1 MFVGRGEQLELFTKG
16 LTDRRCQGF
25 VVSGSPGVGKSR
37 LAEECLARAAGMGF
51 RVARATASAA
61 AGTVPLGAIAHLV
74 PAGADL
80 SDPVTGFATVA
91 RRLAG
96 RDGRALVLL
105 IDDIHLLDAVSAV
118 LLRQLMDAG
127 VVRLLGTICSGAPV
141 GDAVEA
147 VCHGDTMWRVELAEL
162 DRGDVEELL
171 QAVLGAPVAQG
182 MLWELHAACR
192 GNVLYLRELVTGA
205 LDRGALVS
213 DGEIWELA
221 AGPVRGTT
229 RLVELISAR
238 LAAAGAEARPL
249 LELLA
254 LCEPLSL
261 TDAEQF
267 ASPEA
272 VTGLEYAGLVR
283 VRQEGRRTSVALAH
297 PLYGEVLR
305 AGLPVTRRRAL
316 LLRQAARVE
325 VRGMRRR
332 TDALHVASWR
342 FAATGT
348 ADPAALTEAAALARY
363 AHDYGQARALLQAL
377 PEKHHTTAT
386 RLMLGETLFELGE
399 PQQAERVLAKAVAG
413 AESEQDELAV
423 TMART
428 CNLFWG
434 AAEADEAL
442 AVNEAARARVTSADA
457 LRMLRYCEGSMRI
470 ASGEAVR
477 GLELLEDMEE
487 DINDAP
493 YPVAWLTGAL
503 MKPLGL
509 ELVGRTGDAVAW
521 AERAYAAH
529 ATVDQHTLYPHPAVQ
544 LISVNHALSSHGR
557 LAEAREV
564 GRRGYAELARV
575 SSTPVPQIWLAFSL
589 GRTEWLAGH
598 PASARRWYA
607 EAAALARAYHHIRP
621 LGPALSGLAACAAV
635 LGDLEAAELAC
646 AEARNYLW
654 PDVFAAEEYLGR
666 AWLHAARGHVA
677 QARTVLTDAARCAR
691 TAGLVS
697 PEALLLTD
705 IARLGGAKKV
715 AGRLAELARR
725 SDGVLTGTGARLAAA
740 LAADAPDQLLDV
752 ATAFER
758 AGADLLAAEAAAA
771 AAAAWQRAGQA
782 RRATAATSLATAIAG
797 RCEDARTALLTAAA
811 PGAPLTDRERE
822 VALLAANGTRSKD
835 IADVLHLSVR
845 TVNNHLQHAYAKLG
859 VTTRRELATVL
870 ERSEPHHA
878 PAPRP
883 AGHDIGDGAP
893 AASPPPAAGFAGRTL
908 RPGGPRPPRRPVA
921 GSPK

>member
-1 MFVGRGEQLELFTKG
+1 MTATMPGFADVFVGRDEQLGLFTQG
-16 LTDRRCQGF
+16 LADQRCQGF
-25 VVSGSPGVGKSR
+25 VVSGSVGVGKSR
-37 LAEECLARAAGMGF
+37 LVEECLTRAAGMGF
-51 RVARATASAA
+51 RVARATATA
-61 AGTVPLGAIAHLV
+61 AGGSVPLGAIAHLV
-74 PAGADL
+74 PAGVDL
-80 SDPVTGFATVA
+80 TDPVTGFATVA
-91 RRLAG
+91 RRLACG
-96 RDGRALVLL
+96 DGRALVLL
-105 IDDIHLLDAVSAV
+105 IDDVHLLDAVSAV

-147 VCHGDTMWRVELAEL
+147 LCRGDAVWRVDLAEL
-162 DRGDVEELL
+162 DRGEVEELL
-171 QAVLGAPVAQG
+171 QAVLGGPVAQRT
-182 MLWELHAACR
+182 LRELYAACR

-221 AGPVRGTT
+221 TGPVRGTT

-238 LAAAGAEARPL
+238 LAAAGAEARPV

-261 TDAEQF
+261 TEAEQV

-283 VRQEGRRTSVALAH
+283 VGQDGRRTSVALAH

-325 VRGMRRR
+325 EVGMRRR
-332 TDALHVASWR
+332 ADALNVASWR
-342 FAATGT
+342 FTATGT
-348 ADPAALTEAAALARY
+348 ADPAALAEAAALARY
-363 AHDYGQARALLQAL
+363 SHDYGQARTLLQAL
-377 PEKHHTTAT
+377 PGEHHTTAT
-386 RLMLGETLFELGE
+386 RLMLGEALFELGE
-399 PQQAERVLAKAVAG
+399 PQQAETVLAAAVAG
-413 AESEQDELAV
+413 AESEQDRLAV
-423 TMART
+423 TLART
-428 CNLFWG
+428 FNLFWG

-442 AVNEAARARVTSADA
+442 AVNDAARTLVTSADA
-457 LRMLRYCEGSMRI
+457 RRMLQYCEGSMRI

-477 GLELLEDMEE
+477 GLALLEDMEE
-487 DINDAP
+487 DIRLAP
-493 YPVAWLTGAL
+493 NPVAWLTGAL

-509 ELVGRTGDAVAW
+509 ELVGRTADAVDW

-529 ATVDQHTLYPHPAVQ
+529 LTVGQHTLYPHPAVQ

-564 GRRGYAELARV
+564 GLRGYAELARV
-575 SSTPVPQIWLAFSL
+575 TSTPVPQIWLAFGL

-666 AWLHAARGHVA
+666 AWLYAARGHLA

-691 TAGLVS
+691 TAGLVT
-697 PEALLLTD
+697 PEAQLLTD

-715 AGRLAELARR
+715 SGRLAELARR
-725 SDGVLTGTGARLAAA
+725 SDGTLTGAGARLAAA
-740 LAADAPDQLLDV
+740 LAADAPDQLLAV
-752 ATAFER
+752 ATAFEQ
-758 AGADLLAAEAAAA
+758 AGADLLAAEAASA
-771 AAAAWQRAGQA
+771 AAAAWQRAGQG

-797 RCEDARTALLTAAA
+797 RCEDARTALLTTIA
-811 PGAPLTDRERE
+811 PTARLTDRERE
-822 VALLAANGTRSKD
+822 VALLAATGTPSKD
-835 IADVLHLSVR
+835 IAGALHLSVR
-845 TVNNHLQHAYAKLG
+845 TVNNHLQHAYTKLG
-859 VTTRRELATVL
+859 VTTRRELAAVL
-870 ERSEPHHA
+870 ERSEPQHG
-878 PAPRP
+878 PAPRLV
-883 AGHDIGDGAP
+883 GHRGDLLPDPRSERPDAR
-893 AASPPPAAGFAGRTL
+893 AQFTAS
-908 RPGGPRPPRRPVA
+908 
-921 GSPK
+921 GSPG